1 VLDPHGT
8 RLVENSG
15 HFGAD
20 AFVRF
25 TAPAVGSYQVRIHDV
40 GFDGLQ
46 HFVYRLTLTRGPHV
60 DSVYPLGG
68 RRGSALKLQLLG
80 HDVPAE
86 PVEVTLPS
94 DAPRDLAIRL
104 RLRDQDVTT
113 PLLELDDLPE
123 HLESE
128 PNQELS
134 ASPQPVPAIFNGRI
148 QTPGD
153 TDTWAF
159 SATKGQ
165 ALALDVRASRLGSPL
180 DAVLTVL
187 DSAGKQLA
195 RADDL
200 GGDQTDA
207 ALSFTAGAD
216 GVYHARVEERFA
228 SRGGPQFAYRLKI
241 EPAPPADFRLT
252 IPSDALIVYR
262 GSEAKLKLAV
272 ERSGGF
278 NDAINLEFEGLPAG
292 VSVTQTSV
300 AAKQNQAQLTFKA
313 EATAK
318 VAWSA
323 MTIRGKAEIGGQA
336 VVRPAALATSRGE
349 PAIERLHVAVGM
361 PTPFKVV
368 GTFATVYAPRGSVYR
383 RHYTIERGGFAG
395 PIEIMLADRQARHLQ
410 GVSGSTVSVPAD
422 KNEFDYPVYLAP
434 WLEIGRTSR
443 TVIMALGEVTDEQG
457 VKHVVSQSTPN
468 QNEQIVVLTDPGL
481 LSVQPERSSV
491 LAVPGGRVEVSVR
504 IERARSV
511 RLPVKLELAMPAH
524 MSGISAKP
532 VEVPL
537 GASRGLLVIEF
548 AERLGPL
555 NAPLVIRATALDGE
569 DPIVGEARLEVV
581 SN

>member
-1 VLDPHGT
+1 
-8 RLVENSG
+8 
-15 HFGAD
+15 
-20 AFVRF
+20 
-25 TAPAVGSYQVRIHDV
+25 
-40 GFDGLQ
+40 
-46 HFVYRLTLTRGPHV
+46 
-60 DSVYPLGG
+60 
-68 RRGSALKLQLLG
+68 
-80 HDVPAE
+80 
-86 PVEVTLPS
+86 
-94 DAPRDLAIRL
+94 
-104 RLRDQDVTT
+104 
-113 PLLELDDLPE
+113 
-123 HLESE
+123 
-128 PNQELS
+128 
-134 ASPQPVPAIFNGRI
+134 
-148 QTPGD
+148 
-153 TDTWAF
+153 
-159 SATKGQ
+159 
-165 ALALDVRASRLGSPL
+165 
-180 DAVLTVL
+180 
-187 DSAGKQLA
+187 
-195 RADDL
+195 
-200 GGDQTDA
+200 
-207 ALSFTAGAD
+207 
-216 GVYHARVEERFA
+216 
-228 SRGGPQFAYRLKI
+228 
-241 EPAPPADFRLT
+241 
-252 IPSDALIVYR
+252 
-262 GSEAKLKLAV
+262 
-272 ERSGGF
+272 
-278 NDAINLEFEGLPAG
+278 
-292 VSVTQTSV
+292 
-300 AAKQNQAQLTFKA
+300 
-313 EATAK
+313 
-318 VAWSA
+318 
-323 MTIRGKAEIGGQA
+323 
-336 VVRPAALATSRGE
+336 
-349 PAIERLHVAVGM
+349 M